1 VTATVISLLV
11 ALVVVV
17 ALASVYISWRAG
29 RLDRLH
35 IRLETAQAALD
46 AALLRRAAV
55 SLELAGSRVLDPA
68 TSLVLAAAAHEA
80 RTAGPDEREHAESDL
95 SKTLRAVVDQERFKE
110 KLAEHPAGPE
120 LIKELDTA
128 VAKVVY
134 SRRFFNNAVA
144 GTRTAQRRWLARTL
158 RLAGH
163 TEYPQ
168 FFEIDDAPPESF
180 AAE

>member
-1 VTATVISLLV
+1 VTTAI
-11 ALVVVV
+11 LVVGVIVV
-17 ALASVYISWRAG
+17 LTAVYISWRAG

-55 SLELAGSRVLDPA
+55 CLELAGSRILDPA

-95 SKTLRAVVDQERFKE
+95 SKTLRAVVDQERFRE
-110 KLAEHPAGPE
+110 KLEEHPAGAA
-120 LIKELDTA
+120 LLTELDTA
-128 VAKVVY
+128 VTKVVY
-134 SRRFFNNAVA
+134 SRRFYNNAVA
-144 GTRTAQRRWLARTL
+144 VTRAAQRRWLARTL

-163 TEYPQ
+163 TDFPP
-168 FFEIDDAPPESF
+168 FFEIDDATPEAM

>member
-1 VTATVISLLV
+1 MTTTLI
-11 ALVVVV
+11 LVVGAIVLLT
-17 ALASVYISWRAG
+17 AVYISWRAG

-46 AALLRRAAV
+46 AALLRRSAV
-55 SLELAGSRVLDPA
+55 CLELAGSRLLDPA

-95 SKTLRAVVDQERFKE
+95 SRTLRAVVDQERFLE
-110 KLAEHPAGPE
+110 KVHAPE
-120 LIKELDTA
+120 LLEELDSA

-134 SRRFFNNAVA
+134 SRRFYNTAV
-144 GTRTAQRRWLARTL
+144 GVTRIAQRRWLARTL

-163 TEYPQ
+163 TDFPR
-168 FFEIDDAPPESF
+168 FFEIDDAPPVALATE
-180 AAE
+180 

>member
-1 VTATVISLLV
+1 MTSTLIIVVAV
-11 ALVVVV
+11 ALVAVVLF
-17 ALASVYISWRAG
+17 AVYVSWRAG

-55 SLELAGSRVLDPA
+55 CLELAGSRILDPA

-95 SKTLRAVVDQERFKE
+95 SRALRVVADQERFRE
-110 KLAEHPAGPE
+110 RLAEHPTGEALLE
-120 LIKELDTA
+120 ELDSA

-134 SRRFFNNAVA
+134 SRRFYNNAAAV
-144 GTRTAQRRWLARTL
+144 TRTAQRRWLARAL
-158 RLAGH
+158 HLAGH
-163 TEYPQ
+163 TDPPR
-168 FFEIDDAPPESF
+168 FFDIDDEPPEALM
-180 AAE
+180 AA

>member
-1 VTATVISLLV
+1 MTSTMIVLIVGI
-11 ALVVVV
+11 VVVLT
-17 ALASVYISWRAG
+17 AVYISWRAG

-35 IRLETAQAALD
+35 IRLELAQESLD
-46 AALLRRAAV
+46 AALMRRRAV
-55 SLELAGSRVLDPA
+55 VLELAGSRLLDPA

-95 SKTLRAVVDQERFKE
+95 SRALRAAVDQERFRE
-110 KLAEHPAGPE
+110 KLSEAPGGPDLLEE
-120 LIKELDTA
+120 LGAA

-134 SRRFFNNAVA
+134 SRSFHNNAV
-144 GTRTAQRRWLARTL
+144 GVTRTAQRRWLARTL

-168 FFEIDDAPPESF
+168 FFEIDDNPPATMTTE
-180 AAE
+180 

>member
-1 VTATVISLLV
+1 VILLV
-11 ALVVVV
+11 GALVVLT
-17 ALASVYISWRAG
+17 AVYISWRAG

-55 SLELAGSRVLDPA
+55 CLELAGSRILDPA

-95 SKTLRAVVDQERFKE
+95 SKTLRAVVDQERFRE
-110 KLAEHPAGPE
+110 RLAEHPIGSALLE
-120 LIKELDTA
+120 ELDTA

-134 SRRFFNNAVA
+134 SRRFFNNAVEV
-144 GTRTAQRRWLARTL
+144 TRTAQRRWLARTF

-163 TEYPQ
+163 TPYPT
-168 FFEIDDAPPESF
+168 FFEIDDAPPE
-180 AAE
+180 ALATE

>member
-1 VTATVISLLV
+1 MTTLLV
-11 ALVVVV
+11 V
-17 ALASVYISWRAG
+17 ATAVAVLAAVYISWRAG

-55 SLELAGSRVLDPA
+55 CLELAGSRILDPA

-80 RTAGPDEREHAESDL
+80 RTAGPEEREHAESDL
-95 SKTLRAVVDQERFKE
+95 SRTLRVVVGQERFRE
-110 KLAEHPAGPE
+110 KMAELPTGSALLE
-120 LIKELDTA
+120 ELDTA
-128 VAKVVY
+128 VAKVLY
-134 SRRFFNNAVA
+134 SRRFYNNAVA
-144 GTRTAQRRWLARTL
+144 VTRTAQRRWLARAL

-163 TEYPQ
+163 TDFPQ
-168 FFEIDDAPPESF
+168 FFEIDDTPPETF

>member
-1 VTATVISLLV
+1 MTTTVV
-11 ALVVVV
+11 LVVGAIVLLT
-17 ALASVYISWRAG
+17 AVYISWRAG

-46 AALLRRAAV
+46 AALLRRSAV
-55 SLELAGSRVLDPA
+55 CLELAGSRLLDPA

-95 SKTLRAVVDQERFKE
+95 SRTLRAVVDQERFRE
-110 KLAEHPAGPE
+110 KVHAPE
-120 LIKELDTA
+120 LLDELDTA

-134 SRRFFNNAVA
+134 SRRFYNTAV
-144 GTRTAQRRWLARTL
+144 GVTRIAQRRWLARTL

-163 TEYPQ
+163 TAYPR
-168 FFEIDDAPPESF
+168 FFEIDDAPPIALATE
-180 AAE
+180 